1 MGKGGTFLDGKIYD
15 VTIIGGGPVGLFAAF
30 YGGMR
35 QLKVKIIESLP
46 QLGGQLTALYPDKY
60 IYDVAGF
67 PKIKAQELVD
77 QLINQAFQFNHEV
90 VLGEKVETLTKLD
103 GIFQL
108 ETDKNVHLS
117 RTVLI
122 TAGVGAFQPRKLN
135 IQGAEKYENNNLHY
149 YVKEVKRFHNK
160 NVCILGGG
168 DSAVDWALMLEPVA
182 KSVSIIHRRNEFRA
196 HESSVEQLKNA
207 NICIYTPYVVSNVC
221 GNDSE
226 IESIEI
232 KHIKT
237 EEKMKVELDEL
248 ICNYGFISS
257 LGPIKNWGIEI
268 DKNSIVTDSTMQ
280 TSVEG
285 VYAAGDI
292 VTYNG
297 KVKLIATG
305 FGDAATAISSIK
317 AYINPNARKQ
327 PQHSTSIFEKIV
339 VS

>member
-1 MGKGGTFLDGKIYD
+1 
-15 VTIIGGGPVGLFAAF
+15 
-30 YGGMR
+30 
-35 QLKVKIIESLP
+35 
-46 QLGGQLTALYPDKY
+46 
-60 IYDVAGF
+60 
-67 PKIKAQELVD
+67 
-77 QLINQAFQFNHEV
+77 
-90 VLGEKVETLTKLD
+90 
-103 GIFQL
+103 
-108 ETDKNVHLS
+108 
-117 RTVLI
+117 
-122 TAGVGAFQPRKLN
+122 
-135 IQGAEKYENNNLHY
+135 
-149 YVKEVKRFHNK
+149 
-160 NVCILGGG
+160 
-168 DSAVDWALMLEPVA
+168 
-182 KSVSIIHRRNEFRA
+182 
-196 HESSVEQLKNA
+196 
-207 NICIYTPYVVSNVC
+207 
-221 GNDSE
+221 
-226 IESIEI
+226 
-232 KHIKT
+232 
-237 EEKMKVELDEL
+237 MKVELDEL